1 MRLRFLEMVG
11 ARCACTVGLSSG
23 AELGGDGVVA
33 EVVGHEVARGYR
45 PTAMLRDGGRGGTS
59 TACASLR
66 GSDTL
71 LGVRSAARGRC
82 LARRRAPRRRCRPQQ
97 GERVF
102 KQRCVRARG
111 SSLLWTDTNEYCAV
125 HARINSPADGH
136 WLQLPQMAELASVD
150 TLGPAQHY
158 TRTCASRVPF
168 ERS

>member
-1 MRLRFLEMVG
+1 MRLRFWELAG

-59 TACASLR
+59 SACARSLR

-82 LARRRAPRRRCRPQQ
+82 VARGGARRERCRQH
-97 GERVF
+97 GRAELVF
-102 KQRCVRARG
+102 KCVRARARA
-111 SSLLWTDTNEYCAV
+111 LFAV
-125 HARINSPADGH
+125 GRHK
-136 WLQLPQMAELASVD
+136 
-150 TLGPAQHY
+150 
-158 TRTCASRVPF
+158 
-168 ERS
+168 